1 MREQQQPAFNPRLVL
16 VGVLSCFGGVASAA
30 CPPGMTL
37 LYGKCQKVEMSAG
50 TVCSAQ
56 VTNANPKLVTSKAPG
71 DKEKLQALIAECVK
85 NYEQQQAQAT
95 RKERQSSWQAAPGAA
110 SSGPGA
116 AVSPAPGAR
125 AAAGAPAGAPQS
137 ALPAVQAPAQVSP
150 TAVAKPLPDVPLA
163 CSVSPK
169 GIKYAGGLPQREF
182 EIEAR
187 NDSGAPLAAAY
198 RIVWTVKKAS
208 PPQTG
213 VRQLRAPLAANASVK
228 VGTAVQPSGLPELT
242 ACEAVARF

>member
-1 MREQQQPAFNPRLVL
+1 MRKQQQSALLPRLAL
-16 VGVLSCFGGVASAA
+16 VGVLAWFGGAASAA
-30 CPPGMTL
+30 CPPGMVMM
-37 LYGKCQKVEMSAG
+37 YGKCQKAQMSAG
-50 TVCSAQ
+50 AVCSAQ

-110 SSGPGA
+110 SSDTGT

-125 AAAGAPAGAPQS
+125 AAAGASQS

-169 GIKYAGGLPQREF
+169 GIKYVGAMPQREF

-187 NDSGAPLAAAY
+187 NDSGASLAAAY
-198 RIVWTVKKAS
+198 RIVWTVKNAS

-213 VRQLRAPLAANASVK
+213 VWQLRAPLAANASVK
-228 VGTAVQPSGLPELT
+228 VGTAVQPAGLHELT
-242 ACEAVARF
+242 ACLAVARF